1 MRGKSLLV
9 MLAVAV
15 AMASPAQAAD
25 RITLGYMTTLTGP
38 GGIQGEEMVNSFKLA
53 LEHLNNKVGGLPVDL
68 VVLDDQQK
76 PQQAV
81 QNARRLFEK
90 DKINV
95 LVGMLYSNIIDA
107 VLNVVL
113 PTGELVVYAG
123 GTSSLR
129 AGKDC
134 HPNAVGVFWNIDTSY
149 REIGAYLKKQG
160 IKRPYLVALNVQPG
174 KDAMN
179 GFKVGFGGPVAGE
192 TYTRVDQSDFS
203 SELTELR
210 RVNPDAVT
218 FFIPGGVGI
227 AFLKQYILAGLAA
240 TLPPYGMTVQ
250 VDEMSFPALG
260 DSAIGLKSVGNWSP
274 ALDNDSNKRFVAG
287 YRAKHG
293 RAPTTLGAMA
303 YDNAMLLD
311 SGVRAVK
318 GDLSDKAKLRDAI
331 RRADFPTVR
340 GKIRFNNNNV
350 PIQNLYL
357 SVVDKSS
364 DGVLYNKL
372 LTTVA
377 VDVADPH
384 APVCQLKW

>member
-1 MRGKSLLV
+1 MPGKSLLAALA
-9 MLAVAV
+9 LAVAL
-15 AMASPAQAAD
+15 ASPAHAAD

-38 GGIQGEEMVNSFKLA
+38 GGIQGEEMINSFKLA
-53 LEHLNNKVGGLPVDL
+53 LEHLDNKIGGLPVDL

-76 PQQAV
+76 PQVAV

-107 VLNVVL
+107 ALNAVL
-113 PTGELVVYAG
+113 PMGELVVYAG

-134 HPNAVGVFWNIDTSY
+134 HANAIGVFWNIDTSY

-179 GFKVGFGGPVAGE
+179 GFKLGFGDPVAGE

-203 SELTELR
+203 SELTDIR

-227 AFLKQYILAGLAA
+227 AFLKQYIQAGLAA
-240 TLPPYGMTVQ
+240 TLPPYGITVQ

-274 ALDNDSNKRFVAG
+274 ALDNASNKRFVAG

-293 RAPTTLGAMA
+293 RSPTTLGAMA

-311 SGVRAVK
+311 AGVRAVK
-318 GDLSDKAKLRDAI
+318 GDLSNKAKLRDAI

-340 GKIRFNNNNV
+340 GKIGYNTNNV

-357 SVVDKSS
+357 SVVDKGP

-372 LTTVA
+372 LSTIA
-377 VDVADPH
+377 VDASDPH
-384 APVCQLKW
+384 ASGCQLKW

>member
-1 MRGKSLLV
+1 MGGKSLLATFV
-9 MLAVAV
+9 VAV
-15 AMASPAQAAD
+15 ALVSPAQSAN

-38 GGIQGEEMVNSFKLA
+38 GGIQGEEMINSFKLA
-53 LEHLNNKVGGLPVDL
+53 LEHLDNKIGSLPVDL
-68 VVLDDQQK
+68 IVLDDQQK

-90 DKINV
+90 DKIDV

-107 VLNVVL
+107 VLNAVL
-113 PTGELVVYAG
+113 PSGELVVYAG

-134 HPNAVGVFWNIDTSY
+134 HRNAVGVFWNIDTSY

-179 GFKVGFGGPVAGE
+179 GFKLGFDGPVAGE
-192 TYTRVDQSDFS
+192 TYTRVDQSEFS
-203 SELTELR
+203 SELTDIR

-227 AFLKQYILAGLAA
+227 AFLKQYILAGLATA
-240 TLPPYGMTVQ
+240 LPPYGMTVQ

-260 DSAIGLKSVGNWSP
+260 DAAIGLKSVGNWSP
-274 ALDNDSNKRFVAG
+274 ALDNASNKRFVAG

-303 YDNAMLLD
+303 YDNAMLMD

-318 GDLSDKAKLRDAI
+318 GDLSDRAKLRDAI
-331 RRADFPTVR
+331 RRAEFPTVR
-340 GKIRFNNNNV
+340 GKIRFNTNNV

-357 SVVDKSS
+357 SVVDKGS

-372 LTTVA
+372 LGTVA
-377 VDVADPH
+377 VDAVDPH
-384 APVCQLKW
+384 ASACQLRW

>member
-1 MRGKSLLV
+1 MLGKIVLLA
-9 MLAVAV
+9 LALAL
-15 AMASPAQAAD
+15 ASPAQSAE
-25 RITLGYMTTLTGP
+25 RISLGYMTTLTGP
-38 GGIQGEEMVNSFKLA
+38 GGNQGEEMINSFKLA
-53 LEHLNNKVGGLPVDL
+53 LEHLNNRVGGLPVDL

-76 PQQAV
+76 PQTAV
-81 QNARRLFEK
+81 QNARRLFDK
-90 DKINV
+90 DKIDV

-107 VLNVVL
+107 VLNAVL
-113 PTGELVVYAG
+113 PSGELVVFAG

-134 HPNAVGVFWNIDTSY
+134 HQNALGVFWNIDTSY

-160 IKRPYLVALNVQPG
+160 IARPYLVALNVQPG
-174 KDAMN
+174 KDAMS
-179 GFKVGFGGPVAGE
+179 GFKLGFGGPVAGE

-203 SELTELR
+203 SELTDLR

-260 DSAIGLKSVGNWSP
+260 DAVAGFKSVGNWSP
-274 ALDNDSNKRFVAG
+274 ALDNASNKRFVEG

-318 GDLSDKAKLRDAI
+318 GDLSDKAKLRDAL
-331 RRADFPTVR
+331 RRADFASVR
-340 GKIRFNNNNV
+340 GKIRFNTNNV
-350 PIQNLYL
+350 PIQDLYL
-357 SVVDKSS
+357 SVVDKGA

-372 LTTVA
+372 VTTVA
-377 VDVADPH
+377 KDAADPH
-384 APVCQLKW
+384 VSECPLKW